1 MRRKI
6 TLLSTGGRERSEMTL
21 ERYLILDV
29 VYFRDLYRDFGGLYL
44 AKITL
49 HQH

>member
-6 TLLSTGGRERSEMTL
+6 TLLSTGCRGRSEMTL
-21 ERYLILDV
+21 ERYLISGV
-29 VYFRDLYRDFGGLYL
+29 VYFRDLYRDFGGLYP

-49 HQH
+49 NQH